1 VSAGEG
7 APAVQ
12 RTAGAPDPGAVATA
26 RTSAGGLPSTAPW
39 ISVVPYEE
47 ASGDLRSAYDWQAA
61 RLGAPTEF
69 TVLGSLHA
77 PLVLERLRLYKTV
90 ESVPSRLSPK
100 ERAFAAFVTSTLNR
114 TAYCASGARL
124 KLLHAGLDG
133 SALNGLVRD
142 LEATRLGVAAG
153 GSLGAALPSTGDGR
167 LDAIASYAIRL
178 TLNPGGVTADDV
190 DSLRR
195 AGLDDLDILDVNNV
209 VAYYNYVNRVANGL
223 GLRHPIDDPAEALR
237 AVPD

>member
-1 VSAGEG
+1 MSAGEG

-12 RTAGAPDPGAVATA
+12 RTVGAPDPGAGRPHSPLSRAA
-26 RTSAGGLPSTAPW
+26 ASPAPW
-39 ISVVPYEE
+39 ISVIAFED
-47 ASGDLRSAYDWQAA
+47 ATGDLRSAYDWQAG

-90 ESVPSRLSPK
+90 EAVPSRLSPQA
-100 ERAFAAFVTSTLNR
+100 RALAAFVTSTLNR
-114 TAYCASGARL
+114 TTYCASGARL
-124 KLLHAGLDG
+124 KLERSGFDR
-133 SALNGLVRD
+133 SALDALAEQLETVRVRVASGSGLP
-142 LEATRLGVAAG
+142 APAQA
-153 GSLGAALPSTGDGR
+153 TGDLR

-178 TLNPGGVTADDV
+178 TLDPGGVAAADV
-190 DSLRR
+190 DRLRA

-209 VAYYNYVNRVANGL
+209 IAYYNYVNRVANGL
-223 GLRHPIDDPAEALR
+223 GLRHPIDDPAEALN